1 MSRETHYDV
10 LGAPHTSSTTEL
22 KRAYRRALRT
32 SHPDVG
38 GSAESFR
45 RVQSAWAVLSDAA
58 RRAEYDRLH
67 LPQASARPTASAP
80 PKASAPPT
88 ASAPPRTETRR
99 ERASSRR
106 ATGEPS
112 ATATPTFATVHGH
125 PGGSSRARYL
135 DISREWM
142 LSPRPPTPPAKP
154 PRIRHERDRFLHMW
168 GVVCL
173 QLLLPF
179 AVIVA
184 GLAVVAGVT
193 GNLPALPDGALFPA
207 VRQVAIGIFGVAFF
221 CGGVIATMR
230 LGTSPA
236 RAEVR
241 RVRARNRRVHAASRA
256 DHHAAQQ
263 QFADDLTRR
272 PDNPDAFLRSPYS
285 PGSVMS
291 APAEAR
297 AEFARAVAQ
306 EQIAVALKRLSA
318 EFTVWHDV
326 HVGDEGAYASHL
338 VVGPQGLFLVEPL
351 SERARLDAS
360 RLGQLADAIGVTVLT
375 GILFVDPDPAAV
387 NAPPAK
393 LGERPVLTW
402 RVGTARLA
410 PMLGGGIHGV
420 ERGEDWE
427 VRQLVERVARRVAFA

>member
-10 LGAPHTSSTTEL
+10 LGAPHTSSATEL

-45 RVQSAWAVLSDAA
+45 RVQSAWAVLSDTA

-67 LPQASARPTASAP
+67 LPQASAS
-80 PKASAPPT
+80 PK
-88 ASAPPRTETRR
+88 TETRR

-106 ATGEPS
+106 PASEPAPS

-154 PRIRHERDRFLHMW
+154 PRLRHERDRFLHMW

-179 AVIVA
+179 ALVVMVLWIVA
-184 GLAVVAGVT
+184 AST
-193 GNLPALPDGALFPA
+193 GNLPSFAEGALFPA
-207 VRQVAIGIFGVAFF
+207 LRQVAVGIFGVAFL
-221 CGGVIATMR
+221 CGGVVATMR
-230 LGTSPA
+230 LVTSRA

-241 RVRARNRRVHAASRA
+241 RSRSRNRSIYAERRSEYRASLRV
-256 DHHAAQQ
+256 
-263 QFADDLTRR
+263 FADDLSRR
-272 PDNPDAFLRSPYS
+272 PSNADVFLRSPYS
-285 PGSVMS
+285 PDSVTV
-291 APAEAR
+291 APADAR
-297 AEFARAVAQ
+297 VEFARAVAQ

-326 HVGDEGAYASHL
+326 RVGNDGAYASHL

-351 SERARLDAS
+351 SERSRLDPS
-360 RLGQLADAIGVTVLT
+360 RLGALTDAIGVTGLT

-393 LGERPVLTW
+393 LGDRPVFTW

-410 PMLGGGIHGV
+410 PMLEGGIPGA
-420 ERGEDWE
+420 ERGQSWE
-427 VRQLVERVARRVAFA
+427 VGQLAERVSRRVAFA

>member
-10 LGAPHTSSTTEL
+10 LGAPHTSSTAEL

-67 LPQASARPTASAP
+67 MPQT
-80 PKASAPPT
+80 
-88 ASAPPRTETRR
+88 SAPPRTAPPRSETRR

-106 ATGEPS
+106 PESEPAPS

-135 DISREWM
+135 DLSRAWM

-154 PRIRHERDRFLHMW
+154 PRLRHERDRFLHMW

-179 AVIVA
+179 ALVVVV
-184 GLAVVAGVT
+184 LWVVAAAT
-193 GNLPALPDGALFPA
+193 GNSPALADGALFPA
-207 VRQVAIGIFGVAFF
+207 LQQIAVGIFGVAFL
-221 CGGVIATMR
+221 CGGVVATMR
-230 LGTSPA
+230 LVTSGS

-241 RVRARNRRVHAASRA
+241 RSRARNRSIYAGRRSEYRTSLRV
-256 DHHAAQQ
+256 
-263 QFADDLTRR
+263 FADDLSRR
-272 PDNPDAFLRSPYS
+272 PDNAEPFLRSPYS
-285 PGSVMS
+285 PDSVMA
-291 APAEAR
+291 APTEAR
-297 AEFARAVAQ
+297 VEFARAVAQ

-326 HVGDEGAYASHL
+326 LVGKDGAYASHL
-338 VVGPQGLFLVEPL
+338 VAGPQGLFLVEPL
-351 SERARLDAS
+351 SERSRLDPS
-360 RLGQLADAIGVTVLT
+360 RLAELAVAIGVTGLT
-375 GILFVDPDPAAV
+375 GVLFVDPDPAAV

-393 LGERPVLTW
+393 LGDRPMLTW
-402 RVGTARLA
+402 RVGTARLS
-410 PMLGGGIHGV
+410 PMLDGEIHGI
-420 ERGEDWE
+420 ERGESWE
-427 VRQLVERVARRVAFA
+427 VRQLVERVMRRVAFA